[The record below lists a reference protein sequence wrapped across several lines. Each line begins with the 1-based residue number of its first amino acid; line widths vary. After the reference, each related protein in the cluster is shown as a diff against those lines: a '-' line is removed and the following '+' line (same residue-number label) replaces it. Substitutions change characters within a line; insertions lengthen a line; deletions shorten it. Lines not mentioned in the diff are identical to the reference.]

1 MSAKSAISFLE
12 IRHSSLTEQVA
23 RVVKQ
28 AILRGELKPGERLV
42 ELAIAREH
50 GVGQNAV
57 REALIAL
64 AHQGFVKRVANR
76 ATYVTQMS
84 LEEAQKLSVVREALE
99 SMAVEIASRRFAAGE
114 VDAAKL
120 ETALEK
126 MRAAAEQLDRVL
138 FYEYD
143 IAFHREL
150 WRLTGNEHL
159 EQALEQV
166 VAPLFAFFIMQYFR
180 KGDRLETLRDAIP
193 AHEALVSCVRSG
205 LPGEAR
211 TALHVLVD
219 VAVKHQKGL
228 VALP

>member
-1 MSAKSAISFLE
+1 M
-12 IRHSSLTEQVA
+12 
-23 RVVKQ
+23 
-28 AILRGELKPGERLV
+28 
-42 ELAIAREH
+42 
-50 GVGQNAV
+50 
-57 REALIAL
+57 

-166 VAPLFAFFIMQYFR
+166 VAPLFACFTTR
-180 KGDRLETLRDAIP
+180 ATC
-193 AHEALVSCVRSG
+193 S
-205 LPGEAR
+205 
-211 TALHVLVD
+211 
-219 VAVKHQKGL
+219 VKL
-228 VALP
+228 L